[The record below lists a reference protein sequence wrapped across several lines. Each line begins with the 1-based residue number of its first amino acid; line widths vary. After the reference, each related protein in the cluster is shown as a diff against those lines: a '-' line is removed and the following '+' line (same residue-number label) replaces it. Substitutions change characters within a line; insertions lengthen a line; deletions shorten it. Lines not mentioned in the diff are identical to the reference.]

1 MSVKNVFKSVSDV
14 LDQGWFSRGLLVV
27 QFVLAFQIT
36 TWSWAFAST
45 ALAMK
50 VDLMGVAATIAAVA
64 AAPQAILMFA
74 ANNYVTSRNPRETN
88 NS

>member
-1 MSVKNVFKSVSDV
+1 MSVKNLFLAASDI
-14 LDQGWFSRGLLVV
+14 LDQGWFSRGLLVT
-27 QFVLAFQIT
+27 QFVLAFQIA

-45 ALAMK
+45 ALAMGR
-50 VDLMGVAATIAAVA
+50 DLMGVAATIAAVA

-74 ANNYVTSRNPRETN
+74 SNNYVTSRNYGKTS